1 MENQNEKK
9 NIESLKS
16 FILENKEY
24 DPTKERERIEY
35 EILDNDDHAQNI
47 LTDEIKRIED
57 RKEKMGQNPDNE
69 GADPNWEDYWNGFN
83 SIKYKRK
90 DYIENCPPL
99 TFKEDVL
106 KYYAEGIRDAKLNP
120 FLKNKL
126 EETKKQSV
134 SNKTVDESL
143 FLEPLKLQESQLNK
157 PNNSKAAL
165 KKYIDGDYYNYYKNE
180 IEPEFFSLEER
191 GNKYLTIQEDGQL
204 KWTGKRETLVAI
216 IMILV
221 EKKYII
227 ETFRHKNKERL
238 KLRRAFESEYN
249 INLKQFDK
257 PSDRIT
263 IDLPEYKK
271 SLAFIIPVSEI
282 PSKLITKK

>member
-1 MENQNEKK
+1 MENQNKEK

-16 FILENKEY
+16 FILENKEL
-24 DPTKERERIEY
+24 DPIAEMKRIKY
-35 EILDNDDHAQNI
+35 EISDNDDYAQRI
-47 LTDEIKRIED
+47 LTEELKRIED
-57 RKEKMGQNPDNE
+57 RLENMGQNPDNQD
-69 GADPNWEDYWNGFN
+69 ADLNWVYYWYGFN
-83 SIKYKRK
+83 FVKHK
-90 DYIENCPPL
+90 DEATIEECP
-99 TFKEDVL
+99 FHDFL
-106 KYYAEGIRDAKLNP
+106 KIIRYYAEGIRDAKLNP

-134 SNKTVDESL
+134 SNKTVDEAL
-143 FLEPLKLQESQLNK
+143 FLEPLKSQESQLNN

-271 SLAFIIPVSEI
+271 LLAFIIPVSEI